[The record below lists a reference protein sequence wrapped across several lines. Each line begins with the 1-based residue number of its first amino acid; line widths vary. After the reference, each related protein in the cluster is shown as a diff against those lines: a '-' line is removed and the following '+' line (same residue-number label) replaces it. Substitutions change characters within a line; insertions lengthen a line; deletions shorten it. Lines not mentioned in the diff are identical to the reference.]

1 MAFANLYGARVQSVQ
16 DLSYP
21 IPVHTSFYPAF
32 KTAAKKRIIKEWPA
46 YSKIIKQAF
55 KNSAADRTWGILLEK
70 DGQPLLVIQNLSC
83 IVRNSTFRRVL
94 RINLNEAPV
103 QRNPLVWDRAQFAR
117 GFQQSNELTDTLNLV
132 HNNQM
137 NEGSDPSISVM
148 NGP

>member
-21 IPVHTSFYPAF
+21 IPVHTTFYPAF
-32 KTAAKKRIIKEWPA
+32 KTAAKKRIVKEWPI
-46 YSKIIKQAF
+46 YSAVIKQAF
-55 KNSAADRTWGILLEK
+55 KNSASDRVWGILLEK

-103 QRNPLVWDRAQFAR
+103 QRTPLVWDRAQFAR
-117 GFQQSNELTDTLNLV
+117 ALSNDSIGTSNQV

-137 NEGSDPSISVM
+137 NAGFCPLISVT